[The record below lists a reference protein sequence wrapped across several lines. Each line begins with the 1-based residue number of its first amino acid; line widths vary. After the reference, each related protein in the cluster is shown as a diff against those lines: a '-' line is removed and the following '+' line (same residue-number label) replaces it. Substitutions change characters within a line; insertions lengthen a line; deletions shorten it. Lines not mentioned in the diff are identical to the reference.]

1 MIFGS
6 TFDAGKLREQLAEI
20 EKQAADPDLW
30 SNPQKSQQ
38 VMREKKRLENVLA
51 TEAELVRRGDDISA
65 YFDLG
70 REGENVEA
78 DLRREIDGL
87 RNLVDRLE
95 TESLLSGE
103 NDARNAIVTI
113 HPGRRRHRV
122 AGLGRHAAA
131 HVSALGRAAGVSRP
145 FSMTTSRAKRQG

>member
-1 MIFGS
+1 MISGS

-20 EKQAADPDLW
+20 EKQAADPALW

-38 VMREKKRLENVLA
+38 VMRQKKRLENVLA
-51 TEAELVRRGDDISA
+51 TETDLVRRGDDITA

-95 TESLLSGE
+95 IESLLSGE
-103 NDARNAIVTI
+103 NDGRNAIVTI
-113 HPGRRRHRV
+113 HPVDG
-122 AGLGRHAAA
+122 G
-131 HVSALGRAAGVSRP
+131 
-145 FSMTTSRAKRQG
+145 TE